1 MNLSMIIKLL
11 PLAGPIQ
18 KMLEVLER
26 LENDPE
32 VKAAFSPFPPVSKA
46 RGGPLR
52 HLRRCTEWGW

>member
-32 VKAAFSPFPPVSKA
+32 VKAAIATAEEVAKVLQEKA
-46 RGGPLR
+46 
-52 HLRRCTEWGW
+52 E